1 MISVFNQQ
9 SFLHPFF
16 EIGFS
21 NVKGN
26 SIPQFNWDHPFIR
39 VGIYLLDLL
48 GTIQRVGEK
57 LDDVGRTDQRDEHA
71 HHDSYY
77 DFHDRPAKVFQVVEE
92 RLYRTA
98 KPFPSSS
105 ESSSSSP

>member
-1 MISVFNQQ
+1 M
-9 SFLHPFF
+9 
-16 EIGFS
+16 
-21 NVKGN
+21 KGN

-48 GTIQRVGEK
+48 GTIQRVCEK

-98 KPFPSSS
+98 KPFLFPFLFRI
-105 ESSSSSP
+105 